1 MAGQVFVV
9 HVHVGEGVAD
19 PVGEGVAE
27 GDAEL
32 DGVGVAEGPMTLL
45 VTTSMDVRLAVIS

>member
-45 VTTSMDVRLAVIS
+45 VTSSMDVRLAVIS